1 MSSSDGQRENN
12 TSSDNESPNSF
23 TAGSCGRQGGG
34 VGGDGDFLFLCELL
48 ASNCEGG
55 PSANPFPWCPYNG
68 LKNMFNGVPG
78 LGKKTFP

>member
-34 VGGDGDFLFLCELL
+34 VGGDGDFLFLCAFVAGEAELRK
-48 ASNCEGG
+48 CVGG
-55 PSANPFPWCPYNG
+55 PSAHPFPWWA
-68 LKNMFNGVPG
+68 
-78 LGKKTFP
+78 